1 MCNQRGS
8 VLHSNFSML
17 QIGHRMTDRN
27 SDATFD
33 QLVDSFRRLPLLR
46 RQRNDGDVANV
57 AINLLHRLKT
67 LVKFTNAVRR
77 MSSFLIN

>member
-1 MCNQRGS
+1 
-8 VLHSNFSML
+8 ML

-33 QLVDSFRRLPLLR
+33 QFVDSFRRLSLLR

-57 AINLLHRLKT
+57 AINLLHRLKS
-67 LVKFTNAVRR
+67 LVEFTNAVRR

>member
-1 MCNQRGS
+1 M
-8 VLHSNFSML
+8 LHSNFSML

-33 QLVDSFRRLPLLR
+33 QHGDSFRRLSLLG

-57 AINLLHRLKT
+57 AINLLHRLKS
-67 LVKFTNAVRR
+67 LVEFTNAVRR